1 MRYEDQVEKLKIENN
16 TLSDTVQTNAGE
28 LLRQEEQIHALE
40 LELTISKVMKNVL
53 QDEVQIICI
62 MQFFFVLRKASSQI
76 LCESSTNL
84 RQSTGDA
91 FFEFEFNSF
100 VTTDKTVFQ
109 SVKQCN

>member
-53 QDEVQIICI
+53 
-62 MQFFFVLRKASSQI
+62 
-76 LCESSTNL
+76 
-84 RQSTGDA
+84 
-91 FFEFEFNSF
+91 
-100 VTTDKTVFQ
+100 
-109 SVKQCN
+109 

>member
-62 MQFFFVLRKASSQI
+62 MHFFFVLRKASSQI
-76 LCESSTNL
+76 PVESSTKL
-84 RQSTGDA
+84 RQSTCVT
-91 FFEFEFNSF
+91 FFEFEFSSSIM
-100 VTTDKTVFQ
+100 TDKTVFQ